1 MTGRHSSISE
11 SILFLLPILF
21 ISFLV
26 VGLCLVFCCYLLR
39 ANEDFHCQSEFRRR
53 PTHVSG
59 LRTTSYRK
67 KWLASFSLKSDTC
80 AICLDDFHN
89 KEDISICRCG
99 HAYHCKC
106 IMEWMEI
113 KETCPIC
120 QHNYR
125 QKNEIQNG
133 ERAPL
138 LFNIDL

>member
-26 VGLCLVFCCYLLR
+26 VGLCLAFCCYLLR
-39 ANEDFHCQSEFRRR
+39 ANEDLPCQSEFRRR
-53 PTHVSG
+53 PTNMSG

-67 KWLASFSLKSDTC
+67 KWRASFSLKSDTC
-80 AICLDDFHN
+80 AICLDDFRY

-113 KETCPIC
+113 KGTCPIC

-125 QKNEIQNG
+125 QKNEIQND

>member
-1 MTGRHSSISE
+1 MLNKWRVICTMEKCMCEINHILRHWYFE
-11 SILFLLPILF
+11 SRVHFF
-21 ISFLV
+21 
-26 VGLCLVFCCYLLR
+26 R
-39 ANEDFHCQSEFRRR
+39 ANEDLPCQSEFRRR
-53 PTHVSG
+53 PTNISG

-80 AICLDDFHN
+80 AICLDDFRY

-125 QKNEIQNG
+125 QKNEIQND